1 MTSQIPW
8 QVRIRIGK
16 ICALTMSIHIHNDHF
31 PENYSLLIKSV
42 FLLKSMRLNLGH
54 EDPVVNLL
62 PKFIAYMD
70 SLNFVANS
78 RNYFPDHV
86 SSKN

>member
-1 MTSQIPW
+1 MPW

-16 ICALTMSIHIHNDHF
+16 ICAFLMSIHIHNDHL

-42 FLLKSMRLNLGH
+42 FLLKSKRLSLGH
-54 EDPVVNLL
+54 EGPVVNLL
-62 PKFIAYMD
+62 PKFIAYMY

-78 RNYFPDHV
+78 RTYFPDHV